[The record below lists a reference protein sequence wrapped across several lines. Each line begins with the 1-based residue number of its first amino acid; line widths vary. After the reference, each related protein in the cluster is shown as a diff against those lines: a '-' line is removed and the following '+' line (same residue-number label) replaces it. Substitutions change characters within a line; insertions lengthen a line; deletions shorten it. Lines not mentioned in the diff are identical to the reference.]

1 MTETEKQ
8 QWLRDNV
15 EVTFLTE
22 SQIDELL
29 DNSNTI
35 TVEMNDMDEW
45 LIWSNEE
52 LKNNIE

>member
-52 LKNNIE
+52 LKNN